1 MKTNKRAQ
9 IWGIDLM
16 SGMVLFVVG
25 MVILFVYSLNQSNEV
40 QDNFELLFYEGKT
53 IADNFLSSG
62 YPSDWNSTNVI
73 TIGISDDSKLNETKL
88 ENLYEMIYI
97 DSNYSTTKNLLNT
110 QYDYYFFLN
119 QNMTINSA
127 EIEGIGKPGITKNNI
142 NVKNLIK
149 ITRFTI
155 YQNKT
160 TPFYIY
166 IWKE

>member
-25 MVILFVYSLNQSNEV
+25 IVILFVYSLNQSNEV

>member
-16 SGMVLFVVG
+16 SGMVLFIVG
-25 MVILFVYSLNQSNEV
+25 IVILFVYSLNQSNEV
-40 QDNFELLFYEGKT
+40 QDNFELLFYEGKI

-73 TIGISDDSKLNETKL
+73 TIGISDNSKLNETKL

-97 DSNYSTTKNLLNT
+97 NNNYSTTKNSLNT

-119 QNMTINSA
+119 QNMTINST
-127 EIEGIGKPGITKNNI
+127 EIEGIGKPGITKDNI